1 MWQSFH
7 FKLPETTNNGMNYYL
22 LWGDPFRFFGIVK
35 VIGRRSTCFRNI
47 SASPQFPI
55 KLTDKCG

>member
-35 VIGRRSTCFRNI
+35 VMGRRSTCFRNI
-47 SASPQFPI
+47 KSFQ
-55 KLTDKCG
+55 